1 MAIETKAKTKA
12 NLILGQP
19 NPGCRC
25 LIAPIVIDKK
35 TAASTFRKESAFRKS
50 CQLLDIG
57 SRIAMGIQ
65 LLSAL
70 KHPATIV
77 WQGNNCGSN

>member
-1 MAIETKAKTKA
+1 MPFLRMAIETKAKTKA

-35 TAASTFRKESAFRKS
+35 TAASTFRKESAFRN
-50 CQLLDIG
+50 LV
-57 SRIAMGIQ
+57 RVIAI
-65 LLSAL
+65 
-70 KHPATIV
+70 IV
-77 WQGNNCGSN
+77 F